1 MLVRAKWVMF
11 LDSLVAANQKL
22 LALLNQ
28 DSSRNGLLDP
38 GNVTELSAK
47 LLVLLMS

>member
-1 MLVRAKWVMF
+1 MF

-22 LALLNQ
+22 LASLDQ
-28 DSSRNGLLDP
+28 GRSRDRLFDP
-38 GNVTELSAK
+38 SDVTELSAK